1 MAPTQHGYAPTL
13 DSFLHAKLHLE
24 AAVEQ
29 ACSLLKRRQ
38 IRGPESCALA
48 TAHVLSLVVAK
59 AKWAD
64 VDQLLDRVY
73 QAGRKL
79 VDAQPQELV
88 IGNIVRRVLGLIHD
102 EAEADRNENGEEQS
116 TAGSMSGSISD
127 LRADSSSQLAAPPGQ
142 VPPSLALSPSYT
154 ALARTTRQ
162 PSLIAAGP
170 YQSMFNLLSAAEPT
184 SFSASGDVSSAGSG
198 ASTPVP
204 GTATHGAGAGSGR
217 AAALR
222 DEILDG
228 IEEIKD
234 EIGQADDQIAGFAE
248 GQIRPGDTVM
258 VGAEP
263 SRTIEKFLIKAAARR
278 RYTLYLVGATAPTA
292 SGTSTLYKRLAAA
305 KCPIVHISN
314 TAVSAYIP
322 RVNRVVI
329 DARAIAANGGILA
342 GAGSG
347 RLARA
352 ARSQGRTVLVVGGV
366 YKLSP
371 EPLTNPDAFIEW
383 GEPGQLARFA
393 DGSLVGDG
401 GLAIET
407 AVTEFVPASLIDI
420 YVTNLYVFAF
430 PLFASSRSFCFT
442 NNTQGSAFKRLSR
455 ERDRGSLQER
465 GAGAVQAMRHDWRG
479 GRA

>member
-24 AAVEQ
+24 AAIEQ

-38 IRGPESCALA
+38 IRGPESCALV
-48 TAHVLSLVVAK
+48 TAHVMSLVVSK

-64 VDQLLDRVY
+64 VDQLLDRVC

-102 EAEADRNENGEEQS
+102 EVEADRTENGEDPS
-116 TAGSMSGSISD
+116 VAGSMSGSISD
-127 LRADSSSQLAAPPGQ
+127 LRADSVQPGQ
-142 VPPSLALSPSYT
+142 VPSIVASPSYT

-162 PSLIAAGP
+162 PSLIVTGP
-170 YQSMFNLLSAAEPT
+170 YQSMFNLLSAVEPASVT
-184 SFSASGDVSSAGSG
+184 ASGEVSSAGSG

-204 GTATHGAGAGSGR
+204 GGPTHGGKGESSR
-217 AAALR
+217 TAALR

-248 GQIRPGDTVM
+248 SQIRPGDTVM
-258 VGAEP
+258 VYAEP

-278 RYTLYLVGATAPTA
+278 RYTLYLVGATAPPT
-292 SGTSTLYKRLAAA
+292 SGISSLYKRLGAA
-305 KCPIVHISN
+305 KCPIVHLSS
-314 TAVSAYIP
+314 TAVSAYMS

-342 GAGSG
+342 GAGSL

-352 ARSQGRTVLVVGGV
+352 ARAQRRTVLVVGGV

-371 EPLTNPDAFIEW
+371 EALTNPDAFVEW

-407 AVTEFVPASLIDI
+407 AVTEFLPASLIDI
-420 YVTNLYVFAF
+420 YVTNLGPHTKDYLESVIADHY
-430 PLFASSRSFCFT
+430 
-442 NNTQGSAFKRLSR
+442 KREEL
-455 ERDRGSLQER
+455 ELYKQ
-465 GAGAVQAMRHDWRG
+465 
-479 GRA
+479 

>member
-38 IRGPESCALA
+38 IRGPESCALV
-48 TAHVLSLVVAK
+48 TAHVLSLVVSK

-102 EAEADRNENGEEQS
+102 EAEADRTENGEEAPS
-116 TAGSMSGSISD
+116 IPGSMSNSISD
-127 LRADSSSQLAAPPGQ
+127 LRDPSQLAPSPPN
-142 VPPSLALSPSYT
+142 LMTSPSYT

-162 PSLIAAGP
+162 PSLIATGP
-170 YQSMFNLLSAAEPT
+170 YQSMFNLLSAAEPA
-184 SFSASGDVSSAGSG
+184 SFSASGEVSSAGSG

-204 GTATHGAGAGSGR
+204 THGAKAESGR
-217 AAALR
+217 VAALR

-263 SRTIEKFLIKAAARR
+263 SRTVEKFLIKAAARR
-278 RYTLYLVGATAPTA
+278 RYTLYLVGAIAPSA
-292 SGTSTLYKRLAAA
+292 SGSSTLYKRLGAA
-305 KCPIVHISN
+305 KCPVVHLSN
-314 TAVSAYIP
+314 TAVSAYMP

-329 DARAIAANGGILA
+329 DAHAIAANGGILA

-352 ARSQGRTVLVVGGV
+352 ARAQGRTVLVVGGV

-407 AVTEFVPASLIDI
+407 AVTEFIPASQIDI
-420 YVTNLYVFAF
+420 YVTNLGPHSKDYLESVIADHYKNEE
-430 PLFASSRSFCFT
+430 LELYK
-442 NNTQGSAFKRLSR
+442 Q
-455 ERDRGSLQER
+455 
-465 GAGAVQAMRHDWRG
+465 
-479 GRA
+479 

>member
-1 MAPTQHGYAPTL
+1 MAPTQHGHAPTL
-13 DSFLHAKLHLE
+13 DSFLHSKLHLE

-38 IRGPESCALA
+38 IRGPESCALL
-48 TAHVLSLVVAK
+48 TAHVLSLVVSK

-102 EAEADRNENGEEQS
+102 EAEADRTENGEEPS
-116 TAGSMSGSISD
+116 VPGSMSGSISD
-127 LRADSSSQLAAPPGQ
+127 LRATDPSQLAPGQ
-142 VPPSLALSPSYT
+142 VPSLVTIPSYT

-162 PSLIAAGP
+162 PSLIATGP
-170 YQSMFNLLSAAEPT
+170 YQSMFNLLSAAEPA
-184 SFSASGDVSSAGSG
+184 SFSASGEVSSAGSG

-204 GTATHGAGAGSGR
+204 GGGPSHGVKAESGR

-222 DEILDG
+222 NEILDG

-263 SRTIEKFLIKAAARR
+263 SRTVEKFLIKAAARR
-278 RYTLYLVGATAPTA
+278 RYTLYLVGATAPAA
-292 SGTSTLYKRLAAA
+292 SGTSTLYKRLGAA
-305 KCPIVHISN
+305 KCPIVHLSN
-314 TAVSAYIP
+314 TAVSAYMP

-342 GAGSG
+342 EAGSG

-352 ARSQGRTVLVVGGV
+352 ARAQGRTVLVVGGV

-407 AVTEFVPASLIDI
+407 AVTEFIPASQIDI
-420 YVTNLYVFAF
+420 YVTNL
-430 PLFASSRSFCFT
+430 
-442 NNTQGSAFKRLSR
+442 
-455 ERDRGSLQER
+455 
-465 GAGAVQAMRHDWRG
+465 
-479 GRA
+479 